1 MICPNCG
8 SKNSDDATSCAYCG
22 QRFGPR
28 PNQTN
33 NQQQTDSDASQNN
46 TSNNDNPYGQYQYG
60 GNPYNDPYRN
70 GQNQTN
76 WQQQPYGSGY
86 QNSNN
91 GYYNN
96 NYYQQGNPYDPYQNQ
111 GPAPYNGL
119 AIASL
124 VIGIVSI
131 VPCCLFPYLCIPLNI
146 VGLILGIISR
156 KKPYGRG
163 MGLAGIIVNIA
174 FLVLSIV
181 WLIIVLYV
189 YTNMPADLTY
199 ELYHEMF

>member
-33 NQQQTDSDASQNN
+33 SQQQEN

-60 GNPYNDPYRN
+60 GPYNNPYQND
-70 GQNQTN
+70 QNQQNQQN
-76 WQQQPYGSGY
+76 WQQPYGNGY
-86 QNSNN
+86 QNQNN
-91 GYYNN
+91 GYYSNN
-96 NYYQQGNPYDPYQNQ
+96 NYYQQGGPYDPYQNQ

-156 KKPYGRG
+156 RKPYGRG
-163 MGLAGIIVNIA
+163 MGLAGTIVNIA
-174 FLVLSIV
+174 FLVLSII